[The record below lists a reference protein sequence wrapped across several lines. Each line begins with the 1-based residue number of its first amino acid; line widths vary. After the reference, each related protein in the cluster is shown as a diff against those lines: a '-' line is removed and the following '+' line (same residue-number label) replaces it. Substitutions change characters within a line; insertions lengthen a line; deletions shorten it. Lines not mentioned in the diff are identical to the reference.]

1 MSEVKEGRKKNRQQK
16 KNKIQRRRSRQRSS
30 YISKMEVLL
39 KLPTSDSL
47 LKDRV
52 LGSAQIHDASKDDGD
67 HQELESAKAEMSEVK
82 EENEKLKG
90 MLERIES
97 DYKSLKL
104 RFFDIIQQEPSNN
117 PTQDENPKATMDLS
131 SFDQER
137 ELVSLSLGRRSSS
150 PSDNTSK
157 TDAISKEVN
166 ADEELTK
173 AGLTLGFNNSNGR
186 EPNGSLSIANPANS
200 SSEEAPGENWPPSK
214 VTGKRSSPAP
224 SSGGDTDGEAGQQNQ
239 VKRARVCVR
248 ARCDTPTMNDG
259 CQWRKYGQK
268 IAKGNPCPRAYYRCT
283 VAPGCP
289 VRKQVQRCAED
300 MSILITTY
308 EGTHSHPLP
317 LSATTMA
324 STTSAA
330 ASMLLSG
337 SSSSS
342 AAEMIGNNLY
352 DNSRFINNNNNK
364 SFYSPTLHSP
374 LHPTVTLDLTAPQ
387 HSSSSSL
394 PSLNFNKFPNSFQR
408 FPSTSL
414 NFSSNSSSSSHS
426 SILNLPAI
434 WGNGYPSYTPYPYN
448 NVQFGTTNLGKTVQ
462 NGQSLTETLT
472 KALTSDPSFHSVI
485 AAAISSMVGSNGEQ
499 QIVGPRHPV
508 SGQQTAATNG
518 NKGCA
523 GYFSSLLMSNII
535 ANNQTGASL
544 DQPSSQLPPLSMFNN
559 SSSSSSTTSFV
570 NKEEKS

>member
-1 MSEVKEGRKKNRQQK
+1 
-16 KNKIQRRRSRQRSS
+16 
-30 YISKMEVLL
+30 MEVLL

-47 LKDRV
+47 LKDKV
-52 LGSAQIHDASKDDGD
+52 LGSAQIHEASKDEGD
-67 HQELESAKAEMSEVK
+67 HQELESAKAEMSDVK

-97 DYKSLKL
+97 DYKTLKL
-104 RFFDIIQQEPSNN
+104 RFFDIIQQEPSKTQ
-117 PTQDENPKATMDLS
+117 TQDQNMVDLPKETTDLS
-131 SFDQER
+131 SLDQER

-150 PSDNTSK
+150 PNDNTSRMEEK
-157 TDAISKEVN
+157 TYAISKEVN

-173 AGLTLGFNNSNGR
+173 AGLTLGFNNGNGR
-186 EPNGSLSIANPANS
+186 EPSGGLSIANPASSSLENS
-200 SSEEAPGENWPPSK
+200 SEDTPGESWPPSK

-224 SSGGDTDGEAGQQNQ
+224 ASGGNVDGDAGQQNP

-248 ARCDTPTMNDG
+248 ARCDTPT
-259 CQWRKYGQK
+259 

-337 SSSSS
+337 SSSSTS
-342 AAEMIGNNLY
+342 AAEVMGNNLY
-352 DNSRFINNNNNK
+352 DNSRFINNSK

-374 LHPTVTLDLTAPQ
+374 LHPTVTLDLTTPQ
-387 HSSSSSL
+387 HSSSSL

-414 NFSSNSSSSSHS
+414 NFSSDSPSSNLP
-426 SILNLPAI
+426 IQNLPAT
-434 WGNGYPSYTPYPYN
+434 WSNGYSSYTPYPYN
-448 NVQFGTTNLGKTVQ
+448 NVQFGTSNQIKPVQ
-462 NGQSLTETLT
+462 NSQSLTETLT
-472 KALTSDPSFHSVI
+472 KALTSDPSFQSVI
-485 AAAISSMVGSNGEQ
+485 AAAISSIVGSNGEQ
-499 QIVGPRHPV
+499 QTVGPRHPISDNV
-508 SGQQTAATNG
+508 LRTAAMDN
-518 NKGCA
+518 NKGRG

-544 DQPSSQLPPLSMFNN
+544 DQQSSQPPPLSMFNN
-559 SSSSSSTTSFV
+559 SSSSPSTTSIV

>member
-1 MSEVKEGRKKNRQQK
+1 
-16 KNKIQRRRSRQRSS
+16 
-30 YISKMEVLL
+30 MEVLL

-47 LKDRV
+47 LKDKV
-52 LGSAQIHDASKDDGD
+52 IGSAQIHEASKGDDD
-67 HQELESAKAEMSEVK
+67 HQELESAKAEMGEVK

-97 DYKSLKL
+97 DYKTLKL
-104 RFFDIIQQEPSNN
+104 RFFDIVQQEPSNN
-117 PTQDENPKATMDLS
+117 PTQDQNMIGLKKATSDLS
-131 SFDQER
+131 SFDQEH

-157 TDAISKEVN
+157 KDKTEVN
-166 ADEELTK
+166 ADKELTK
-173 AGLTLGFNNSNGR
+173 AGLTLGFN
-186 EPNGSLSIANPANS
+186 PADSSQENS
-200 SSEEAPGENWPPSK
+200 SGETWPPGK
-214 VTGKRSSPAP
+214 VNGKRSSPAP
-224 SSGGDTDGEAGQQNQ
+224 VSGGDVEGEAGQQNH

-289 VRKQVQRCAED
+289 VRKQVQRCADD

-337 SSSSS
+337 SSSSTS
-342 AAEMIGNNLY
+342 AAEMVGNNLY
-352 DNSRFINNNNNK
+352 DNSRFINNNNK

-374 LHPTVTLDLTAPQ
+374 LHPTVTLDLTTPQ

-394 PSLNFNKFPNSFQR
+394 PSLNFNKFSNSFQK

-414 NFSSNSSSSSHS
+414 NFSSNTPSSSAATT
-426 SILNLPAI
+426 LNIPAI
-434 WGNGYPSYTPYPYN
+434 WGSGYSPYTPYPYN
-448 NVQFGTTNLGKTVQ
+448 NVQFGMPNQGKTVQ
-462 NGQSLTETLT
+462 NSQSLTETLT

-485 AAAISSMVGSNGEQ
+485 AAAISSMVGSNGEK
-499 QIVGPRHPV
+499 QIVHPISNNV
-508 SGQQTAATNG
+508 QQTATTN
-518 NKGCA
+518 NIKGCG
-523 GYFSSLLMSNII
+523 GYFSSLLMSNIL
-535 ANNQTGASL
+535 ANNQTGASI
-544 DQPSSQLPPLSMFNN
+544 DQPSSQPPLSMFKN

-570 NKEEKS
+570 NKEDKS